1 MNNWEEKRIFEL
13 GKVVT
18 GKTPSKTE
26 ENYWNGNELFVS
38 PKDMKRDSFYID
50 DTKSKISSLALQK
63 FKSQIIPRNSVMYT
77 ALSFGF
83 GKIGIASKDLIT
95 NQQINSIIVNS
106 ENNFKFIYYLLR
118 VNTPYIFSY
127 NSGIDTPFVP
137 KSVFEKIKLLV
148 PPLQIQEKIAGILSS
163 YDELIENNNRRIE
176 LLEKASQDLYKE
188 WFVRF
193 RFPGYKQAKFKN
205 GIPQGWS
212 VFKFGEKVN
221 IIDGDR
227 GKNYPNQGDFK
238 NDGHCLFLNTGNVTK
253 CGFDFSNNIFISKE
267 KDNKLRNGKLKYRD
281 VVITTRGTVGNVALY
296 NEVIKYENIRIN
308 SGMVIIREKFED
320 TPAEFIYA
328 LLKSSSMKSAIIA
341 YSSGSAQ
348 PQLPIKDMRKI
359 KFILPTINLV
369 NSFSR
374 KIDKI
379 NLMISNLQTQNLN
392 LIKQRDLLLPRLM
405 SGKLRV

>member
-26 ENYWNGNELFVS
+26 ETYWDGNELFVS
-38 PKDMKRDSFYID
+38 PKDMKRDSFYIN

-77 ALSFGF
+77 SLSFGF

-95 NQQINSIIVNS
+95 NQQINSIIVNN
-106 ENNFKFIYYLLR
+106 ENYFKFIYYLLR

-148 PPLQIQEKIAGILSS
+148 PPLQVQERIAYVLSS
-163 YDELIENNNRRIE
+163 YDELIENNNRRIK

-193 RFPGYKQAKFKN
+193 RFPGYRETKFKN
-205 GIPQGWS
+205 GIPEGWMI
-212 VFKFGEKVN
+212 EKLGAVVN
-221 IIDGDR
+221 ITSSKRVYLSDYVSEGVPFYRSKEIIQLSN
-227 GKNYPNQGDFK
+227 GKVISDTLYISNEKYNEIKNKYGVPKK
-238 NDGHCLFLNTGNVTK
+238 NDILLTSVGTIGIPMLV
-253 CGFDFSNNIFISKE
+253 SNNNSFYFKDGNLTWIQSSLKE
-267 KDNKLRNGKLKYRD
+267 RIAIYLYLWIKSEGGYQQLLSSTIGTSQSALTIEKLK
-281 VVITTRGTVGNVALY
+281 N
-296 NEVIKYENIRIN
+296 IKILKPSEDIILKFSSLASNFIEEIN
-308 SGMVIIREKFED
+308 
-320 TPAEFIYA
+320 
-328 LLKSSSMKSAIIA
+328 
-341 YSSGSAQ
+341 
-348 PQLPIKDMRKI
+348 
-359 KFILPTINLV
+359 
-369 NSFSR
+369 
-374 KIDKI
+374 
-379 NLMISNLQTQNLN
+379 NLQTQNIN